1 MEGRRIY
8 VKHPSYLKNELNHS
22 GIKGMHWG
30 ERLYQY
36 EDGSLTPL
44 GRIRYGVGQVRVKRA
59 EQAAAKAKAKA
70 EQETEREKRK
80 YQNKDGTLKLRGKLH
95 YKTTDKYALLSD
107 DEIRQQTNRLQ
118 LKKNLEDMKR
128 QTSSVERLK
137 SKIGN
142 TLEDVTVSGIR
153 RMGEKLVN
161 NFVDKSVSKIL
172 GTDKE
177 NVERA
182 RKFAETV
189 KDMSTKE
196 MNSRK
201 TRAEA
206 ENKLYKELYGT
217 DLPKEY
223 NRTDLTEKD
232 KAGVKRAEE
241 ADQNNANQ
249 PSKSSEKKKEGKQ
262 SSEKKPESFKPK
274 EEAVK
279 SSEKKSEEKKEGVKV
294 TRTNTSSNPKIS
306 SDTKRI
312 LDSFEKQPTKENKS
326 YVVNKDKKIV
336 KVSRDTAKV
345 LSSLGSNKEVSEETA
360 KILTSYDKDD
370 KKKKKG

>member
-44 GRIRYGVGQVRVKRA
+44 GRIHYGIGQARVRRA

-70 EQETEREKRK
+70 DREAEREKRK

-128 QTSSVERLK
+128 QTS
-137 SKIGN
+137 
-142 TLEDVTVSGIR
+142 
-153 RMGEKLVN
+153 GEKLVN

-241 ADQNNANQ
+241 ADQNNTNQ

-262 SSEKKPESFKPK
+262 SSEKKPESSKPK
-274 EEAVK
+274 EEVVK

-294 TRTNTSSNPKIS
+294 TRINTSSNPKIS

-345 LSSLGSNKEVSEETA
+345 LSSLGNNKKVSEETA

-370 KKKKKG
+370 KKRKKDKWL

>member
-44 GRIRYGVGQVRVKRA
+44 GRIRYGVGQARVRRA
-59 EQAAAKAKAKA
+59 EQAAAKAKVKA

-241 ADQNNANQ
+241 ADQNNTNQ
-249 PSKSSEKKKEGKQ
+249 PSKSSEKKKGKQ
-262 SSEKKPESFKPK
+262 LILPK
-274 EEAVK
+274 IARECVSTINSLNK
-279 SSEKKSEEKKEGVKV
+279 IKNRLKFFKEG
-294 TRTNTSSNPKIS
+294 S
-306 SDTKRI
+306 
-312 LDSFEKQPTKENKS
+312 KENKVKEEININNIHNLNLHQL
-326 YVVNKDKKIV
+326 YKLFFINNNK
-336 KVSRDTAKV
+336 
-345 LSSLGSNKEVSEETA
+345 NKNLF
-360 KILTSYDKDD
+360 KMF
-370 KKKKKG
+370 KKKENISKDNQSRHRNLRIIIGSDSNRNYKEANN

>member
-44 GRIRYGVGQVRVKRA
+44 GRIRYGVGQARVKRA

-70 EQETEREKRK
+70 DQEAEREKRK

-107 DEIRQQTNRLQ
+107 DELRQQTNRLQ
-118 LKKNLEDMKR
+118 LQKNLEDMKR
-128 QTSSVERLK
+128 QTSSLERLK
-137 SKIGN
+137 SKLGSA
-142 TLEDVTVSGIR
+142 LEDVTVSGMR
-153 RMGEKLVN
+153 KGAEKLLN
-161 NFVDKSVSKIL
+161 HFIDQGVSKVL
-172 GTDKE
+172 GIDKE
-177 NVERA
+177 NVTRGREI
-182 RKFAETV
+182 AE
-189 KDMSTKE
+189 KLANMSSKE
-196 MNSRK
+196 LNAYNSRTK
-201 TRAEA
+201 AEKEA
-206 ENKLYKELYGT
+206 YERLTGEKLPKDYKFS
-217 DLPKEY
+217 DLPQK
-223 NRTDLTEKD
+223 EKD
-232 KAGVKRAEE
+232 SINKS
-241 ADQNNANQ
+241 DNQQNT
-249 PSKSSEKKKEGKQ
+249 SEKKKEGKQ
-262 SSEKKPESFKPK
+262 SSEKKPESSKPK

-312 LDSFEKQPTKENKS
+312 LDSFEKQPIKENKS

-360 KILTSYDKDD
+360 KILTSYGKDD